1 MAGPRHRPGF
11 TVDPLSY
18 SYRETNGSI
27 RRNRIGVTSLLF
39 SVTMGLSY
47 LLGRPRQ

>member
-1 MAGPRHRPGF
+1 MPRPRRRPGF

-27 RRNRIGVTSLLF
+27 WRNRIGVTSLLF
-39 SVTMGLSY
+39 SVAMGASY
-47 LLGRPRQ
+47 LLGRPRR

>member
-1 MAGPRHRPGF
+1 MRPHRRRPDV

-18 SYRETNGSI
+18 SYRETNASI
-27 RRNRIGVTSLLF
+27 WRNRVGMTSLLF

-47 LLGRPRQ
+47 LLGRPRR

>member
-1 MAGPRHRPGF
+1 MATPRRRPES

-27 RRNRIGVTSLLF
+27 WRNRIGVTSLLF
-39 SVTMGLSY
+39 SIAMGASY
-47 LLGRPRQ
+47 LLGRPRR

>member
-1 MAGPRHRPGF
+1 MATPPRRAGF

-27 RRNRIGVTSLLF
+27 WRNRVGVTSLLF
-39 SVTMGLSY
+39 GIAMGASY
-47 LLGRPRQ
+47 LLGRPRR